1 MKRRRDKLRHLAQQL
16 GRRRPSWVFTPG
28 LTRTMRC
35 SMPNLQQI
43 PRTRS
48 AEARIFLDH
57 LHAGYPVF
65 EVLKDAL
72 LKSGLISK
80 DPK

>member
-1 MKRRRDKLRHLAQQL
+1 MKRRHDKLRHLAQQL
-16 GRRRPSWVFTPG
+16 SRRRPSQAFTLG

-35 SMPNLQQI
+35 SVPNLQQI

-48 AEARIFLDH
+48 AAARIFLDH

-65 EVLKDAL
+65 EVLKAELD
-72 LKSGLISK
+72 KHFSK